1 MVAERSLVDTCGPL
15 QTTIVG
21 LVRHGHRQGGQAVSE
36 VRSGR
41 IELRHAA
48 QWILSALLFLSPAS
62 GRSADGGAPV
72 GRFPTLIELAGQLR
86 PAMSRYV
93 EHALADADEE
103 HSAVVILRMDTPGGL
118 DTSMRDIIKT
128 ILASPVPVVA
138 YVAPSGARAASAGTY
153 ILYASHLAAMAPAT
167 NLGAATPISIGGEPP
182 TPPATPTV
190 NPSDDKKQKGPE
202 EIPSGTAS
210 ERKAVNDAVAYIR
223 ALAELRG
230 RNADWAE
237 SAVRE
242 AASLSATDA
251 LKQNVI
257 EIVAKDVPDLLQ
269 QLQGRKV
276 NAANHEVVLDT
287 QGLAVRRI
295 APDWRTRLLLVLTHP
310 TIAYG
315 LLLVGIYG
323 LLLEGYNPGAVL
335 PGVVG
340 ALSLLLGLY
349 GLQLL
354 EVNYAGLALMALGVG
369 LIVAEFFMPAFGSL
383 GVGGLASF
391 VIGSIILF
399 DTHESGVRV
408 ALPLIVGI
416 AGAGGLVIVTIG
428 WLAARARRR
437 PLSTGVETMIGASVE
452 AISDCQERCVVRYG
466 GELWNARTA
475 SPLRAGQQA
484 RIVKVVELTLWVE
497 PRQD

>member
-1 MVAERSLVDTCGPL
+1 
-15 QTTIVG
+15 
-21 LVRHGHRQGGQAVSE
+21 VSK
-36 VRSGR
+36 VRSRR
-41 IELRHAA
+41 IGLHRIGQWLAA
-48 QWILSALLFLSPAS
+48 GLLLVGPAS
-62 GRSADGGAPV
+62 SRSDATAAPPD
-72 GRFPTLIELAGQLR
+72 RFATLVELSGPIG

-93 EHALADADEE
+93 ERSLLDAGNG
-103 HSAVVILRMDTPGGL
+103 SSTVVILQMDTPGGL
-118 DTSMRDIIKT
+118 DTSMRDIIKA
-128 ILASPVPVVA
+128 ILASPVPVVS

-153 ILYASHLAAMAPAT
+153 ILYASHVAAMAPAT
-167 NLGAATPISIGGEPP
+167 NLGAATPISIGGAS
-182 TPPATPTV
+182 TPPAAPVTPG
-190 NPSDDKKQKGPE
+190 DDKKQKEPE
-202 EIPSGTAS
+202 EIPAGTAG

-223 ALAELRG
+223 ALAQLRS
-230 RNADWAE
+230 RNAVWAE
-237 SAVRE
+237 AAVRG
-242 AASLSATDA
+242 AASLSANDA
-251 LKQNVI
+251 LERNVI
-257 EIVAKDVPDLLQ
+257 EIVAKDIPDLLR

-276 NAANHEVVLDT
+276 KIQGNEIVLDT
-287 QGLAVRRI
+287 RDLTVRSV
-295 APDWRTRLLLVLTHP
+295 APDWRTRVLLVLTHP

-315 LLLVGIYG
+315 LLLIGIYG

-354 EVNYAGLALMALGVG
+354 MVNYAGLALMALGVG
-369 LIVAEFFMPAFGSL
+369 LIVTEFFMPAFGSL
-383 GVGGLASF
+383 GVGGLAAF

-399 DTHESGVRV
+399 DNHESGLRV

-416 AGAGGLVIVTIG
+416 AVAGGLVIVTIG

-437 PLSTGVETMIGASVE
+437 PPSTGVEMMIGASVE
-452 AISDCQERCVVRYG
+452 AVSDCQDRCVVRYG

-497 PRQD
+497 PQQD